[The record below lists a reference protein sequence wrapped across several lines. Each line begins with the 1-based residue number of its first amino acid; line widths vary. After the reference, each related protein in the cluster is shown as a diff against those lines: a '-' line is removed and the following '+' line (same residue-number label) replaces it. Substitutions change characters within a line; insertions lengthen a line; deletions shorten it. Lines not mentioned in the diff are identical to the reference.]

1 MTYRTCSRTSISPTR
16 SSPPTRGNCPFCH
29 CLRSSIE
36 RMFVLGIDPGL
47 TRCGYGLVEGSFQG
61 VESFRAI
68 RAGTIETDHEVAVEL
83 RLGQILVE
91 LEALLEETTPD
102 AVVVERVFYQRNA
115 KTAIPV
121 AQASG
126 VAVALA
132 AARNVPVR
140 QFNAQEV
147 KLAVTGYGAASK
159 VQVQGMVARLCGM
172 AETPKPADAADAL
185 ALAITYFMVVRS
197 EEKYPLES
205 RA

>member
-1 MTYRTCSRTSISPTR
+1 
-16 SSPPTRGNCPFCH
+16 
-29 CLRSSIE
+29 
-36 RMFVLGIDPGL
+36 MFVLGIDPGL
-47 TRCGYGLVEGSFQG
+47 TRCGYGLVEGSLQG
-61 VESFRAI
+61 VESFRAV
-68 RAGTIETDHEVAVEL
+68 RAGTIETDHEMAVEM

-91 LEALLEETTPD
+91 LRALLEETTPD

-132 AARNVPVR
+132 AALELPVR

-159 VQVQGMVARLCGM
+159 DQVQGMVARLCGL
-172 AETPKPADAADAL
+172 AEAPKPADAADAL
-185 ALAITYFMVVRS
+185 ALAITYFMVARS
-197 EEKYPLES
+197 EQKYPIES

>member
-1 MTYRTCSRTSISPTR
+1 
-16 SSPPTRGNCPFCH
+16 
-29 CLRSSIE
+29 
-36 RMFVLGIDPGL
+36 MFVLGIDPGL
-47 TRCGYGLVEGSFQG
+47 TRCGFGLVEGSFQG
-61 VESFRAI
+61 VESFRAV
-68 RAGTIETDHEVAVEL
+68 RAGTIETDHHDTVES
-83 RLGQILVE
+83 RLGQLLVE
-91 LEALLEETTPD
+91 VARLLDELKPD

-132 AARNVPVR
+132 NAMTLPVR

-159 VQVQGMVARLCGM
+159 LQVQGMVARLCGL
-172 AETPKPADAADAL
+172 AAVPKPADVADAL

-197 EEKYPLES
+197 EQKYPMQS
-205 RA
+205 PA

>member
-1 MTYRTCSRTSISPTR
+1 
-16 SSPPTRGNCPFCH
+16 
-29 CLRSSIE
+29 
-36 RMFVLGIDPGL
+36 MFVLGIDPGL
-47 TRCGYGLVEGSFQG
+47 TRCGYGLVEGSFLG
-61 VESFRAI
+61 VESFRAV
-68 RAGTIETDHEVAVEL
+68 RAGTIETDHDLAVEL

-91 LEALLEETTPD
+91 LRTLLEETTPD

-132 AARNVPVR
+132 SAMTLPVR

-159 VQVQGMVARLCGM
+159 VQVQGMVARLCGL

-197 EEKYPLES
+197 EQKYPIES

>member
-1 MTYRTCSRTSISPTR
+1 
-16 SSPPTRGNCPFCH
+16 
-29 CLRSSIE
+29 
-36 RMFVLGIDPGL
+36 MFVLGIDPGL
-47 TRCGYGLVEGSFQG
+47 TRCGYGLVEGSFRG
-61 VESFRAI
+61 VESFRAV
-68 RAGTIETDHEVAVEL
+68 RAGTIETDPETPVEERLGLVLVEL
-83 RLGQILVE
+83 RL
-91 LEALLEETTPD
+91 LLEETRPD

-132 AARNVPVR
+132 AAIRLPVR

-159 VQVQGMVARLCGM
+159 AQVQGMVARLCGL
-172 AETPKPADAADAL
+172 AEVPQPPDAADAL

-197 EEKYPLES
+197 EQKYPVS
-205 RA
+205 SPA

>member
-1 MTYRTCSRTSISPTR
+1 
-16 SSPPTRGNCPFCH
+16 
-29 CLRSSIE
+29 
-36 RMFVLGIDPGL
+36 MFVLGIDPGL
-47 TRCGYGLVEGSFQG
+47 TRCGYGLVEGSFHG
-61 VESFRAI
+61 VESFRAV
-68 RAGTIETDHEVAVEL
+68 RAGTIETSHETAVEKRLGQVLVEL
-83 RLGQILVE
+83 R
-91 LEALLEETTPD
+91 ALLEETKPD

-132 AARNVPVR
+132 SALELPVR

-159 VQVQGMVARLCGM
+159 SQVQGMVARLCGLT
-172 AETPKPADAADAL
+172 EIPKPADAADAL

-197 EEKYPLES
+197 EQKYPVGN

>member
-1 MTYRTCSRTSISPTR
+1 
-16 SSPPTRGNCPFCH
+16 
-29 CLRSSIE
+29 
-36 RMFVLGIDPGL
+36 MFVLGIDPGL
-47 TRCGYGLVEGSFQG
+47 TRCGFGLVEGTMHG
-61 VESFRAI
+61 AESFRAVK
-68 RAGTIETDHEVAVEL
+68 AGTIETDHEIPVETRLAQLLIEL
-83 RLGQILVE
+83 RS
-91 LEALLEETTPD
+91 LLDETRPD

-132 AARNVPVR
+132 GAIDIPVR

-159 VQVQGMVARLCGM
+159 TQVQGMVARLCGL
-172 AETPKPADAADAL
+172 AVVPTPADAADAL

-197 EEKYPLES
+197 ESKYPAGA
-205 RA
+205 RT